1 MSQSGFQSFS
11 GKICPDCSKS
21 SFVLE
26 GSILNNVES
35 GISIQIGTY
44 VCPNCGL
51 KIKHLQHNEAA
62 RIHISDAV
70 KIEEVV
76 VSGGH

>member
-1 MSQSGFQSFS
+1 MSQAGIQSLS

-26 GSILNNVES
+26 GSTLNYVES
-35 GISIQIGTY
+35 GISIQSGTY

-51 KIKHLQHNEAA
+51 KIKHLQHNEASG
-62 RIHISDAV
+62 IDTSDDV
-70 KIEEVV
+70 KIEEIVI
-76 VSGGH
+76 GGVH